1 MGMAQAWQRSRA
13 GNAHWPRLIAL
24 SLILVLGVQLA
35 RLGLAA
41 ATPAGPVGQPQPLFA
56 NGDADQVATRFDPF
70 FRTAAAQSGSALVTA
85 LPLKL
90 FGTRLDFATGRGSA
104 IIATPDGVQSSF
116 AVGEMVM
123 PGAKLASVAGDYV
136 EIDRN
141 GARERLSLDQSVPAS
156 TPAVP
161 VAPVVAAPVQ
171 AVPISAPAPET
182 EAPR

>member
-1 MGMAQAWQRSRA
+1 MGMARAWQRSRA
-13 GNAHWPRLIAL
+13 GNAHGPRLITL
-24 SLILVLGVQLA
+24 LLLPLLGVQLA

-41 ATPAGPVGQPQPLFA
+41 TTPAGPVGLPHPLSTRGA
-56 NGDADQVATRFDPF
+56 ADQVGTRFDPF
-70 FRTAAAQSGSALVTA
+70 FRTAGAQSGPALVTA

-123 PGAKLASVAGDYV
+123 PGARLASVAGDYV

-141 GARERLSLDQSVPAS
+141 GVRERLSLDQSVPAS

-161 VAPVVAAPVQ
+161 VAPVAAAPVQ
-171 AVPISAPAPET
+171 AAPVPALAPAT